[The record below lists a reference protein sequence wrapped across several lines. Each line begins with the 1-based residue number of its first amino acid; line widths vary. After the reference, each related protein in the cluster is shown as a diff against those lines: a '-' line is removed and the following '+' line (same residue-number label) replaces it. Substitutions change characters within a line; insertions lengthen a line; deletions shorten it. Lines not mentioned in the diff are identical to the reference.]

1 MSGLSEDGGTV
12 IRGKKIGVFHSG
24 TQHSWQTALAFQGS
38 GQLAWYATSVF
49 YDPNRWPYRL
59 EGFLPEGAAQRLN
72 REFRRRHT
80 PYLDVAKVR
89 QFGTWEWL
97 ETGLS
102 RLDAPRFAGWANRRG
117 NVAFGRSVIRLME
130 REPVDV
136 AWGYDDASL
145 EVFRWAKR
153 QGVFCVLDQS
163 TPPLAY
169 KDPVMLEEW
178 DRNPEFF
185 QHPYIPEPQ
194 ARIERQNE
202 ELALADLVVVGSEF
216 CARTIVEAGCPS
228 EKIRIV
234 PYGFDS
240 SLFPKE
246 PPLRRPLRGRPTEF
260 LFVGGVR
267 PAKGIAYLLKAI
279 ARIPQTAASLTLLG
293 GLHIPKA
300 TFGRYADR
308 VRYIPSVPRP
318 EVVGHFA
325 SADCFIFPSLFEG
338 SALVLHEASGSGLG
352 IVQTAASGDGVHEG
366 RNGVIMAEI
375 SVETVMQAIEVV
387 LGDPAKLI
395 EWQHASWQMRGD
407 RIWNVYHQR
416 LQSLSML

>member
-1 MSGLSEDGGTV
+1 V
-12 IRGKKIGVFHSG
+12 IGGKKVGVFHPG

-49 YDPNRWPYRL
+49 YDSNRWPYRL
-59 EGFLPEGAAQRLN
+59 ESFLPEGAAKKVS

-80 PYLDVAKVR
+80 PYLDISKVR
-89 QFGTWEWL
+89 QFGIWEWL

-102 RLDAPRFAGWANRRG
+102 RLDATRFAGWANRRG
-117 NVAFGRSVIRLME
+117 NIAFSRSVIDLIE

-169 KDPVMLEEW
+169 KNQVMLEEW

-185 QHPYIPEPQ
+185 QRPYIPEPQ

-216 CARTIVEAGCPS
+216 CARTIIEAGLPS
-228 EKIRIV
+228 EKVRIV
-234 PYGFDS
+234 PYGFDA

-246 PPLRRPLRGRPTEF
+246 PPLRRPLRGRPVEF

-267 PAKGIAYLLKAI
+267 PAKGVAYLLKAI
-279 ARIPQTAASLTLLG
+279 AKIPPAAASLALLG

-300 TFGRYADR
+300 TFGQYADR
-308 VRYIPSVPRP
+308 VRYIPPVPRP
-318 EVVGHFA
+318 KVVGYFA

-338 SALVLHEASGSGLG
+338 GGLVLYEANAGGLG
-352 IVQTAASGDGVHEG
+352 IVQTAACGDGVRDG
-366 RNGVIMAEI
+366 RNGIVLSDI
-375 SVETVMQAIEVV
+375 SLEALQQAIDVV
-387 LGDPAKLI
+387 LNEPAKLV
-395 EWQHASWQMRGD
+395 EWQRASWEMRSD
-407 RIWNVYHQR
+407 RTWQRYHDR
-416 LQSLSML
+416 LKALPIF